1 MADPNSLALKLIISP
16 TLLLDLHS
24 EGRTVLSK
32 ELAFEQS
39 AE

>member
-1 MADPNSLALKLIISP
+1 MADPNNLALKLIISP
-16 TLLLDLHS
+16 TLLLDLCS
-24 EGRTVLSK
+24 EGRTALSK